1 MAESEDN
8 TASDPVRPISGGML
22 LAGLFG
28 GLASL
33 VVLFGFV
40 LILKLTTG
48 YSLRVVFGNSQLATA
63 LFMLAVPVAGFA
75 FGACRMC
82 ALLDGVVNIVET
94 CFELLETLHWTQY
107 IEHTALFRCFCLGAA
122 ASAAG
127 IYIYIY

>member
-75 FGACRMC
+75 FGAWLR
-82 ALLDGVVNIVET
+82 
-94 CFELLETLHWTQY
+94 
-107 IEHTALFRCFCLGAA
+107 RRK
-122 ASAAG
+122 
-127 IYIYIY
+127 